1 MRRSNFLPP
10 AVEPERRWRGRYMA
24 GAWRAHIQRRR
35 GHAYAAALR
44 SERTYQ
50 ERVVDVPRYH
60 IPAECRVRCARGR
73 NARCALHLPA
83 LALALRSWAERGA
96 LCCHVFATCSPRA
109 RHVFATCSPRARHVL
124 ATCSPRVCHVL
135 ATCLPRVCHVLAT
148 CSPRVCHVLATCL
161 PRARHVFAT
170 CSPRV
175 CHVLATCLPRARPS
189 VGRVVR

>member
-35 GHAYAAALR
+35 GHACAAALR
-44 SERTYQ
+44 SGRAYQ

-60 IPAECRVRCARGR
+60 IPAVRPVRCARGR

-96 LCCHVFATCSPRA
+96 LCCHVFATCLPR
-109 RHVFATCSPRARHVL
+109 VRHVL
-124 ATCSPRVCHVL
+124 ATCSPFCHSLSAEWCAKSVSGVG
-135 ATCLPRVCHVLAT
+135 ASIGSLPVAHQSFTLSGSGAKRE
-148 CSPRVCHVLATCL
+148 R
-161 PRARHVFAT
+161 R
-170 CSPRV
+170 
-175 CHVLATCLPRARPS
+175 
-189 VGRVVR
+189 